1 MNLRI
6 LFVVIASIIVV
17 SIIFSFSMDLYIK
30 IYDSSWRGLLHG
42 HDNNGKKKIFII
54 GSSSVYS
61 INATQINYHLTK
73 EGKDYEVYDLADMSD
88 VPSKRLKSIE
98 NIIANKPAI
107 ILYGIGMVDFEK
119 KPSNELTFVQSL
131 NYILDPHNFF
141 VYIFDE
147 LTEYGFQQQFPTSP
161 RDRTLTLIKYVIRG
175 PDYIYHPFIHYK
187 NTPIND
193 YNTILKMYGTP
204 KFEGLDV
211 SKNSKESITLE
222 KIISTFKANNI
233 KVVFFTNPYHRLVI
247 DSIDDSDTQKF
258 ASMLKNISKEYEI
271 DVFFLHDKYADLN
284 IWRDPF
290 HVAINPDASIF
301 TNDIQEIIFK
311 EIED

>member
-1 MNLRI
+1 MNFRI
-6 LFVVIASIIVV
+6 LFVVLTSIIVV

-42 HDNNGKKKIFII
+42 HDNDGKKKIFII

-98 NIIANKPAI
+98 NILANKPTI
-107 ILYGIGMVDFEK
+107 VLYGLGMMDFPK
-119 KPSNELTFVQSL
+119 KSSNELTFDQSL
-131 NYILDPHNFF
+131 NYILNPHDFF
-141 VYIFDE
+141 VYFFDE
-147 LTEYGFQQQFPTSP
+147 LTEHDFQQQFPTSP
-161 RDRTLTLIKYVIRG
+161 RDRTLTFLKYTIRG
-175 PDYIYHPFIHYK
+175 PDYTYHPFIHYK

-193 YNTILKMYGTP
+193 YDTILEIYGKP
-204 KFEGLDV
+204 KFERINV
-211 SKNSKESITLE
+211 SQNSKEGIALE
-222 KIISTFKANNI
+222 KIISTFKKNNI
-233 KVVFFTNPYHRLVI
+233 QVVFFTNPYHKLVI
-247 DSIDDSDTQKF
+247 DNIDDSDTQKF
-258 ASMLKNISKEYEI
+258 ISMLKNVSKEYDI
-271 DVFFLHDKYADLN
+271 DIFFLHDKYADLN

-301 TNDIQEIIFK
+301 TNDVQEIIFK
-311 EIED
+311 EIGD